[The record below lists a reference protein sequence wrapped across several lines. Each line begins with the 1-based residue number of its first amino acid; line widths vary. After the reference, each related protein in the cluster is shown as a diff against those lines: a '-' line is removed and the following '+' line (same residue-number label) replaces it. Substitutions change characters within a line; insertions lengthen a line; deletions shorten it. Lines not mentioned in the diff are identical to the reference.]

1 MSKAALWITSRASPR
16 KAANSAATAREDR
29 LVGEEGGGQAVH
41 LDGLGRHLALR
52 D

>member
-16 KAANSAATAREDR
+16 KARELGGDRGEDR
-29 LVGEEGGGQAVH
+29 LVGEERGGQAV
-41 LDGLGRHLALR
+41 DVEGLLRHLALR